1 MELPRVYFDVPCIWT
16 TTKRALVAFKKKN
29 NSPTAGPRELQRL
42 KIAIDFKQGTMS
54 PNRDTP
60 TPKKRESRAGT
71 RKVTSL
77 SAEQLER
84 KRANDREAQRTIR
97 ERTKKHIDNLEQQ
110 VAELRAKGEHY
121 DDVVRRNAALQDEIK
136 RLRHELAII
145 SGRQGGYSDPHRKLS
160 LCYFFFF
167 FVFSVLLFFF

>member
-1 MELPRVYFDVPCIWT
+1 
-16 TTKRALVAFKKKN
+16 
-29 NSPTAGPRELQRL
+29 
-42 KIAIDFKQGTMS
+42 MS
-54 PNRDTP
+54 PNTDTP

-145 SGRQGGYSDPHRKLS
+145 SGRQGGYSDSHRKFSLS
-160 LCYFFFF
+160 YFFFF
-167 FVFSVLLFFF
+167 FVFSVLLFFFKKKNFFFTPHVCCMTRHQ